1 MLTRSFEKA
10 FELVDY
16 TEELLLVPN
25 TWGLINDLGI
35 FGTEAVSQHAIT
47 VESHEGTLGIVTDQP
62 RGARNLVNK
71 DETRILRSF
80 ALSHHPLDDQITPQD
95 VQGKRAY
102 GSPDAAE
109 TEAAVM
115 ARKLARVRRAHA
127 ITLETARAYT
137 ITTGQQWA
145 PNGTVSANF
154 YTDFGITRKNVDFV
168 FGTSTTDMVAKVEE
182 VIAHIQ
188 DNVLTGDVVNEVI
201 VLCSPGF
208 FSKLIGHATVKE
220 AYKYYSSTQE
230 PLRNRLGTGLYRRF
244 VFGGA
249 TFVEYRGSYN
259 GSALITANEAFALPT
274 GVSDMFVT
282 YFGPANRLDMVN
294 TLGEEAYLFSYRDPR
309 GQAVEIQ
316 SESNFLNLLRRPAGV
331 VRLFSSN

>member
-1 MLTRSFEKA
+1 MITRSFEKA

-16 TEELLLVPN
+16 TPELLLVPN
-25 TWGLINDLGI
+25 TWGLINELGI
-35 FGTEAVSQHAIT
+35 FGEQGVSQHSIT
-47 VESHEGTLGIVTDQP
+47 VESHEGTLGVITDQP

-80 ALSHHPLDDQITPQD
+80 ALTHHPLDDQITPQD
-95 VQGKRAY
+95 IQGKRLY
-102 GSPDAAE
+102 GSPDATE

-115 ARKLARVRRAHA
+115 ARKLTRIRRAHA
-127 ITLETARAYT
+127 VTLETARAFT
-137 ITTGQQWA
+137 IVNGSQFA

-154 YTDFGITRKNVDFV
+154 YTDFGISRKSVDFV
-168 FGTSTTDMVAKVEE
+168 FGTSTTDMIAKVEE
-182 VIAHIQ
+182 VVAHIQ
-188 DNVLTGDVVNEVI
+188 DNVLTGGIVNEVI

-208 FSKLIGHATVKE
+208 FSKLVGHATVKE

-249 TFVEYRGSYN
+249 TFIEYRGSYN

-274 GVSDMFVT
+274 GVEDMFET

-294 TLGEEAYLFSYRDPR
+294 TLGEPAYVFSYRDPR

-316 SESNFLNLLRRPAGV
+316 SESNFINILKRPAAC
-331 VRLFSSN
+331 VRLHSSS